1 MQGHFDFDSNSGQ
14 EDYTKLLIGR
24 QMAAQELARRIH
36 LRLGHPVEVWLRGGI
51 RLRGKLCLQEEVL
64 FIEEDQVHHLRLQVD
79 HVPFTYG
86 EMESCV
92 RLD

>member
-1 MQGHFDFDSNSGQ
+1 MFESNASNAG
-14 EDYTKLLIGR
+14 YTKWLTGR
-24 QMAAQELARRIH
+24 QMAARELARRIH
-36 LRLGHPVEVWLRGGI
+36 LPLGHPVEVWLRGGI
-51 RLRGKLCLQEEVL
+51 RLRGELRLQEPIL

-92 RLD
+92 RRE